1 TTARPSS
8 LRPPSRRTVCTAPT
22 ELRMVVPEKDD
33 GRRRWS
39 KEFEA
44 SSQVGHEDALRINT
58 FADPT
63 PGPQVGVHGVNGACG
78 GPAVLGQVQASTG
91 LQHPLVATG
100 EQASQ
105 PGQIRGKIDRERPAG
120 SGKGQR
126 RGGGSSHPFEDPQEG
141 RYTGQVRG
149 DPVEGFLLPQW
160 QDALVLD
167 GPRGTVGT
175 VPVPDGVQG

>member
-1 TTARPSS
+1 
-8 LRPPSRRTVCTAPT
+8 
-22 ELRMVVPEKDD
+22 
-33 GRRRWS
+33 
-39 KEFEA
+39 
-44 SSQVGHEDALRINT
+44 
-58 FADPT
+58 
-63 PGPQVGVHGVNGACG
+63 
-78 GPAVLGQVQASTG
+78 
-91 LQHPLVATG
+91 LVATG

-175 VPVPDGVQG
+175 VPVPDGVQGVEEGRQRLRLVTPALGCSM